1 MLIKDAPHRG
11 VLFVFLGEARK
22 DMKKFIPFL
31 FAMCTLVTF
40 LSCAST
46 KISAD
51 ETSPVAIISIVGN
64 QNVPWIEEN
73 PAQPQDTNSEPEA
86 EGIMTGFVNKVLYS
100 KDPELLTAVDR
111 LDYAF
116 DSAGQILPEMTGFTV
131 LEKDKVLKSETYRNL
146 RPSYFNTLAATENAS
161 GFKDLTTIGAKNA
174 RILMSECGAKS
185 ILILSFTFQK
195 KLLKGTRSNGQLVG
209 EATMKAKLLDSRGR
223 EVINKVFRTNTTEKI
238 KISGDQYDK
247 DILIQSLNGCTDDLM
262 RSFCIHLISLGE

>member
-1 MLIKDAPHRG
+1 
-11 VLFVFLGEARK
+11 
-22 DMKKFIPFL
+22 MKKFIPFL
-31 FAMCTLVTF
+31 FAMCTLISF

-73 PAQPQDTNSEPEA
+73 PDRPQDTNSEPEA

-116 DSAGQILPEMTGFTV
+116 DSAGQILPEIAGIDVVEKNKV
-131 LEKDKVLKSETYRNL
+131 LETESYKYL
-146 RPSYFNTLAATENAS
+146 RSSYFNTLAATENAT

-174 RILMSECGAKS
+174 RILIDECGAKS

-195 KLLKGTRSNGQLVG
+195 DIFKGTRSNGQIVG
-209 EATMKAKLLDSRGR
+209 KVTMKAKLLNSRGR
-223 EVINKVFRTNTTEKI
+223 EIVNKVFTTTTTEKI
-238 KISGDQYDK
+238 RITSGQYDK
-247 DILIQSLNGCTDDLM
+247 DALIQNLNSCIDDVL
-262 RSFCIHLISLGE
+262 RSFCIHLVNLEA